1 MSIGR
6 NRPISNALMLNPH
19 QLESSYRS
27 WQARRPQLF
36 RPSDITPPMALNTRV
51 CIFVIA
57 EGQEHPIKLCNA
69 LHDSTLPKS
78 IISKSKAVA
87 TRGAIRSNAPTTLID
102 HTGTSHISTSVISLR
117 WYYDDGT
124 QTFPETFYI
133 VDKISAND
141 TTDGNSSRP
150 EARDHGH
157 WDAILRGTA
166 EPPSAAL
173 GPQVNPICAAPP
185 GIDPRRE
192 RERKERA
199 ETNQQ
204 KFEREKELQAKK
216 IRDAFALKQAGSGKR
231 G

>member
-1 MSIGR
+1 MNSK
-6 NRPISNALMLNPH
+6 
-19 QLESSYRS
+19 
-27 WQARRPQLF
+27 
-36 RPSDITPPMALNTRV
+36 V

-57 EGQEHPIKLCNA
+57 EGQEHPVKLSNA
-69 LHDSTLPKS
+69 LYDSTLPKS

-87 TRGAIRSNAPTTLID
+87 TRGAIRPNTPTTLTD
-102 HTGTSHISTSVISLR
+102 HTGTGHVSTSHISLR

-133 VDKISAND
+133 VDKVTAND
-141 TTDGNSSRP
+141 TDSTRQED
-150 EARDHGH
+150 RDHH
-157 WDAILRGTA
+157 WDAMLRSTV

-185 GIDPRRE
+185 GVDPRRE

-216 IRDAFALKQAGSGKR
+216 IRDAFASKQAGPGKR

>member
-1 MSIGR
+1 MT
-6 NRPISNALMLNPH
+6 L
-19 QLESSYRS
+19 
-27 WQARRPQLF
+27 
-36 RPSDITPPMALNTRV
+36 PMASNTRV

-87 TRGAIRSNAPTTLID
+87 TRGAIRSSAPTTFTD
-102 HTGTSHISTSVISLR
+102 HTGTSHISTSIISLR

-124 QTFPETFYI
+124 QTFPETFYV

-141 TTDGNSSRP
+141 TTDSNSNSNRA
-150 EARDHGH
+150 EARDHHH

-166 EPPSAAL
+166 EPPSAAQS
-173 GPQVNPICAAPP
+173 PQVNPICAAPP
-185 GIDPRRE
+185 GIDSRRE

-216 IRDAFALKQAGSGKR
+216 IRDAFALKQAGPGKR

>member
-1 MSIGR
+1 
-6 NRPISNALMLNPH
+6 
-19 QLESSYRS
+19 
-27 WQARRPQLF
+27 
-36 RPSDITPPMALNTRV
+36 MALNSKA

-57 EGQEHPIKLCNA
+57 EGQEHPVKLSNA
-69 LHDSTLPKS
+69 LHDSILSKS

-87 TRGAIRSNAPTTLID
+87 TRGAIRPVAPTTLTD
-102 HTGTSHISTSVISLR
+102 HTGTSHISTSTISLR

-133 VDKISAND
+133 VDKILATSNID
-141 TTDGNSSRP
+141 TDSNRQGTTENNL
-150 EARDHGH
+150 
-157 WDAILRGTA
+157 WDAILRSTA

-173 GPQVNPICAAPP
+173 SPQVNPICAAPP
-185 GIDPRRE
+185 GVDPRRE

-216 IRDAFALKQAGSGKR
+216 IRDAFALKQAGPGKR

>member
-1 MSIGR
+1 
-6 NRPISNALMLNPH
+6 
-19 QLESSYRS
+19 
-27 WQARRPQLF
+27 
-36 RPSDITPPMALNTRV
+36 MALNSKV

-57 EGQEHPIKLCNA
+57 EGQEHPVKLCHA
-69 LHDSTLPKS
+69 LHDSTLSKS

-87 TRGAIRSNAPTTLID
+87 TRGTIRPNAPTTLTD
-102 HTGTSHISTSVISLR
+102 HTGTSHISTSNISLR

-133 VDKISAND
+133 VDQIPA
-141 TTDGNSSRP
+141 TETDSNRG
-150 EARDHGH
+150 EVRDHH
-157 WDAILRGTA
+157 WDAILRSTV
-166 EPPSAAL
+166 EPPSTAL
-173 GPQVNPICAAPP
+173 SPQVNPICAAPP
-185 GIDPRRE
+185 GVDPRRE

-204 KFEREKELQAKK
+204 KFEREKELQAKR

>member
-1 MSIGR
+1 MA
-6 NRPISNALMLNPH
+6 SNA
-19 QLESSYRS
+19 
-27 WQARRPQLF
+27 
-36 RPSDITPPMALNTRV
+36 TV

-57 EGQEHPIKLCNA
+57 EGQEHPVKLRHA
-69 LHDSTLPKS
+69 LHDSVLSKS

-87 TRGAIRSNAPTTLID
+87 TRGAIRPHTPTSLTD
-102 HTGTSHISTSVISLR
+102 HTGTSHTSTSTISLR

-133 VDKISAND
+133 VDKILANE
-141 TTDGNSSRP
+141 TESHRAEGG
-150 EARDHGH
+150 DHH
-157 WDAILRGTA
+157 WDAILRSTV

-173 GPQVNPICAAPP
+173 SPQVNPICAAPP
-185 GIDPRRE
+185 GVDPRRE

-216 IRDAFALKQAGSGKR
+216 IRDAFALRQAGPGKR